1 MKKGLIEHQ
10 RSQNSNNN
18 HYFHFRLISQSPT
31 KKIIPLPFK
40 FKNQR
45 QYSIQSS
52 SKTQTDLP
60 RLSQVDKS
68 KIQTEMDQLTD
79 KTKRD
84 LITLVGV
91 EKRRSNLL
99 PSIMK
104 KITINNNKESRNE
117 KMNYNNSNNNSF
129 KLPIQKHLILS
140 HNKTASMVE
149 SPEREKNN
157 SFALSKSNSPSKISL
172 FLKRNKI
179 NKCNNNFKIAS
190 KSLMGSK
197 RVNQDSIITI
207 QNIFNLDNFC
217 INAVMDGHGQNGHFI
232 SGLVKMIFNTYFTS
246 DSNLY
251 YIPRS
256 RNQNNPI
263 NNEAAIQKLSSLKE
277 YINENDLYSRISHT
291 NYKIIKDVYQKI
303 ESSIEHS
310 DYDKEFSGTTCCSI
324 FLLNTHCI
332 CSNIGDSRAIL
343 ISCNGKAITA
353 LSTDHKPNIHSEK
366 KRILSHGGEVRMSL
380 PSVTVNN
387 INYPYRVFAKD
398 LDYPG
403 LAMSRSLGDFVAKN
417 YGVTCEDDIID
428 VTLSKDD
435 MAIVIGSD
443 GVWDQMSNDD
453 IRDIIVKYY
462 NGKRCED
469 AVNEIVCES
478 RKRFESKGDY
488 IDDISAI
495 VVMINIKEQ

>member
-31 KKIIPLPFK
+31 SKKLIPLPFK

-45 QYSIQSS
+45 QSCIQSS
-52 SKTQTDLP
+52 AKTQTDLP
-60 RLSQVDKS
+60 KLTQLDKP
-68 KIQTEMDQLTD
+68 KIQTENDQLTEQ
-79 KTKRD
+79 TKRD
-84 LITLVGV
+84 LITLVGI
-91 EKRRSNLL
+91 EKRSNML

-104 KITINNNKESRNE
+104 KINLHNKESRNV
-117 KMNYNNSNNNSF
+117 KMNSNNINNNSF
-129 KLPIQKHLILS
+129 KLQIQKHLILS
-140 HNKTASMVE
+140 HNKIDSLVQ
-149 SPEREKNN
+149 SPERETNN

-172 FLKRNKI
+172 FLKRNKF
-179 NKCNNNFKIAS
+179 NKGNNNNFIISS

-197 RVNQDSIITI
+197 SVNQDNVVTI
-207 QNIFNLDNFC
+207 ENIFNLNNFC
-217 INAVMDGHGQNGHFI
+217 INAVFDGHGQNGHFI
-232 SGLVKMIFNTYFTS
+232 SNLAKTTFMSYFTN

-251 YIPRS
+251 YIPRK
-256 RNQNNPI
+256 RNQIPKA
-263 NNEAAIQKLSSLKE
+263 NEGAAIQKLSSLKE
-277 YINENDLYSRISHT
+277 YINENDLYSRIALN
-291 NYKIIKDVYQKI
+291 NYKIIKDIYPKI
-303 ESSIEHS
+303 ETVIEQS

-324 FLLNTHCI
+324 FLLNSHCI

-343 ISCNGKAITA
+343 ISCDGKAITA
-353 LSTDHKPNIHSEK
+353 LSTDHKPNIQTER

-380 PSVTVNN
+380 PSVTINN
-387 INYPYRVFAKD
+387 SNYPYRVYAKD
-398 LDYPG
+398 LNYPG

-428 VTLSKDD
+428 VNLSKDD

-443 GVWDQMSNDD
+443 GVWDQMSNED

-462 NGKRCED
+462 KGKKSED
-469 AVNEIVCES
+469 AVNEIVFES

-495 VVMINIKEQ
+495 VLMINIKE